1 MKYLGIHKLL
11 WFLFA
16 LFWTTVEIIL
26 IGIAYIA
33 YIVWNFKFPK
43 GNLWYNFHSYRSK
56 WDEQRESAVPKHR
69 YRRYQIAD
77 IISKTV

>member
-56 WDEQRESAVPKHR
+56 WDGQWVQDHNPWQTIA
-69 YRRYQIAD
+69 RRYNCIN
-77 IISKTV
+77 